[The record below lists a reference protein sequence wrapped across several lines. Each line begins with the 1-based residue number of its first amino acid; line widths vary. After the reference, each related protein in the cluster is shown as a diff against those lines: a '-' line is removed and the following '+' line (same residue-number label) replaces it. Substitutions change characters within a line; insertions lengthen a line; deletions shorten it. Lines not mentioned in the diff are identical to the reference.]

1 MEPKLSIV
9 FVNYNSTRLLGQAL
23 ASLEGARTEVSLE
36 TIVVDNTSKQPDRVR
51 AVCQKFGARLL
62 LLDHNIGYGAA
73 ANRGARLAQG
83 DCLAVANPDLV
94 FAKGAVETL
103 VRFLDRNPDAG
114 VVGPQLVYP
123 DGAFQPSAR
132 RFPGLRYVLAGRRSP
147 LVRLFPGYGL
157 SREFLYADIHRE
169 NRPVAVEAII
179 GTFMVFRR
187 KAFEEMGGFDERFFM
202 YAEDMDICRRL
213 QRNGWRVYLEPR
225 ARVRH
230 YYGAVRKKHQRFSEY
245 QRLRALCMFF
255 SLNRNS
261 MFSAMITF
269 AFAGYLFVLEAG
281 ALIGL
286 SEYEYSWRRRR
297 DGS

>member
-1 MEPKLSIV
+1 M
-9 FVNYNSTRLLGQAL
+9 F
-23 ASLEGARTEVSLE
+23 SLKQTVSGFCYE
-36 TIVVDNTSKQPDRVR
+36 TIVVDNASGDRDVLKP
-51 AVCQKFGARLL
+51 VCKKFNARLVL
-62 LLDHNIGYGAA
+62 LPRNIGYGAA
-73 ANRGARLAQG
+73 ANRGFRRAKG
-83 DCLAVANPDLV
+83 EYVAVANPDLL
-94 FAKGAVETL
+94 FLPGAVEAL
-103 VRFLDRNPDAG
+103 VLFLDENPTAG

-123 DGAFQPSAR
+123 DGTFQPSAR
-132 RFPGLRYVLAGRRSP
+132 RLPKLRYVLAGRRSP

-157 SREFLYADIHRE
+157 SREFLYADIYKE
-169 NRPVAVEAII
+169 NKPVMVEAII
-179 GTFMVFRR
+179 GAFMVFRR
-187 KAFEEMGGFDERFFM
+187 KAFEEVGGFDEQFFM